1 MTKNCLIQGLTL
13 VLSLT
18 SLCLQVS
25 LAQLVQY
32 APEGGSEVFR
42 NMILANSHLLLG
54 SSDALYRLDNNLVKQ
69 EKKALEAP
77 NRMLVADYVGSFQD
91 SVLSCDSEGCSLVR
105 ITDFTNV
112 SWHVDSPL
120 IRRLGTD
127 NVAGVFA
134 PLPNGTSVLTHGER
148 AGINVGSILL
158 ARGALINAGTD
169 RPQLYERYITRE
181 ELGDRFDPLIYLTEF
196 PLRYANGS
204 GYVYFVTRPTED
216 ETRVVRFCE
225 DDIGGVLGGEFSS
238 HFEIKLRCGSHGD
251 QTSSTAATFL
261 NITTTFEGRPAIFVS
276 SNRIMGMN
284 NMQVEVC
291 VFDIGIINSL
301 MLQKLNCCVR
311 GTGMVGF
318 VRDGQ
323 QLCMAVDPDRLDEV
337 VSHLPHAYTQH
348 AQFP

>member
-1 MTKNCLIQGLTL
+1 M
-13 VLSLT
+13 
-18 SLCLQVS
+18 
-25 LAQLVQY
+25 
-32 APEGGSEVFR
+32 
-42 NMILANSHLLLG
+42 
-54 SSDALYRLDNNLVKQ
+54 
-69 EKKALEAP
+69 
-77 NRMLVADYVGSFQD
+77 
-91 SVLSCDSEGCSLVR
+91 
-105 ITDFTNV
+105 
-112 SWHVDSPL
+112 
-120 IRRLGTD
+120 
-127 NVAGVFA
+127 
-134 PLPNGTSVLTHGER
+134 
-148 AGINVGSILL
+148 
-158 ARGALINAGTD
+158 
-169 RPQLYERYITRE
+169 
-181 ELGDRFDPLIYLTEF
+181 IYLTEF

-225 DDIGGVLGGEFSS
+225 DDIGGVLGDEFIS

-291 VFDIGIINSL
+291 VFDIGTINSL
-301 MLQKLNCCVR
+301 MSQKLDRCVR
-311 GTGMVGF
+311 GTGNSMVGF

-323 QLCMAVDPDRLDEV
+323 QLCTAVPVERLPEV